1 MEYVKDINLNPL
13 FEYKILCI
21 NNKHIYNTNCIYG
34 RHIHIHMGLYLEVIY
49 ITANATYGK
58 EMIY

>member
-21 NNKHIYNTNCIYG
+21 NNKHIYKLHVEGIITHGPLFRGN
-34 RHIHIHMGLYLEVIY
+34 IH
-49 ITANATYGK
+49 N
-58 EMIY
+58 